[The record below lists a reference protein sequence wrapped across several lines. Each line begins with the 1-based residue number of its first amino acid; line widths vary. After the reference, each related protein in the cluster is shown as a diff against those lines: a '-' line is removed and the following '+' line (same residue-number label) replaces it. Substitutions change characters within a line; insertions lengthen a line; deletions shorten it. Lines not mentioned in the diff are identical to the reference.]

1 MLSNRWCA
9 SPTAKREAC
18 RRPDKE
24 RCVGRSCRFT
34 ILILPLHW
42 PLLRIRGPCR
52 YRRRIP
58 CKKRR
63 ELIKKV
69 READPLRC
77 PEVLTEMRIVS
88 LIDEKDVIER
98 ILRHLVLRKERCACI
113 PPPTRR
119 ATPFSIR
126 GSTTLPRLPH

>member
-1 MLSNRWCA
+1 
-9 SPTAKREAC
+9 
-18 RRPDKE
+18 
-24 RCVGRSCRFT
+24 VGRSCRLYYFDFAASLAT
-34 ILILPLHW
+34 LAHPGDHAGIGAASLASS
-42 PLLRIRGPCR
+42 GAS
-52 YRRRIP
+52 
-58 CKKRR
+58 
-63 ELIKKV
+63 LIKKV